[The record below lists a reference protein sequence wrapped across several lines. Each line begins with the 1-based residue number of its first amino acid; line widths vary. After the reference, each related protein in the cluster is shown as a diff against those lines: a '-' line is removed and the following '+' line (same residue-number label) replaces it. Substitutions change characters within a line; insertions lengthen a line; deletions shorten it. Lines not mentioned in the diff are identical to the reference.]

1 MPSGVRSNT
10 SRTASSMASS
20 GTTPVRNV
28 SIITDTGC
36 ATQVAYAIGVAQ
48 PVSVMI
54 DTFRTGVVPDEA
66 IEDAVRDV
74 FDLTPLGINKALN
87 LRHPIYR
94 ATAAYGHFGRT
105 PERRRYV
112 DKDVDREVELFTWE
126 RANRVEDLRLA
137 VQRSKH
143 YSSKKVNA

>member
-1 MPSGVRSNT
+1 MEVR
-10 SRTASSMASS
+10 
-20 GTTPVRNV
+20 RNP
-28 SIITDTGC
+28 GGR
-36 ATQVAYAIGVAQ
+36 AKRQVASAIGAGGRG
-48 PVSVMI
+48 SVVI
-54 DTFRTGVVPDEA
+54 DTFRTGAVPAEG
-66 IEDAVRDV
+66 IEDAVRAV
-74 FDLTPLGINKALN
+74 FHLTPLGINKALN
-87 LRHPIYR
+87 PRHPIYR